1 MASIAHTQG
10 AAGAPDERE
19 LAYRALVRATR
30 GLGLPQEFAYVM
42 SGELKSAKAMR
53 QMTTYLMSARPG
65 SVEEV
70 VDEMLAIVQ
79 NRNTWIEHQMRE
91 QSNARIT
98 AWYNRPDRP
107 REDFDDPEDIL

>member
-1 MASIAHTQG
+1 VSITAQTPG
-10 AAGAPDERE
+10 AGTPDERE

-30 GLGLPQEFAYVM
+30 GLGLPQELAYVM

-98 AWYNRPDRP
+98 AWYNRQDRP
-107 REDFDDPEDIL
+107 SEDFDDPEDIL

>member
-1 MASIAHTQG
+1 MSITAQTPG
-10 AAGAPDERE
+10 AGTPDERE

-30 GLGLPQEFAYVM
+30 GL
-42 SGELKSAKAMR
+42 
-53 QMTTYLMSARPG
+53 
-65 SVEEV
+65 
-70 VDEMLAIVQ
+70 Q

-107 REDFDDPEDIL
+107 SEDFDDPEDTL

>member
-1 MASIAHTQG
+1 VSNTTQTQD

-65 SVEEV
+65 SIEEV

-98 AWYNRPDRP
+98 AWYNRQDRP
-107 REDFDDPEDIL
+107 SGDFDDPEDIL